1 MKSGNMPSREAQRLL
16 DDLNGE
22 EPFKN
27 TDDFVRAMAAITS
40 VYWDEATCAD
50 AFLSPIAPIR
60 SSVRRLSMPPSVA

>member
-1 MKSGNMPSREAQRLL
+1 MPRREAQRLL
-16 DDLNGE
+16 DNLNGE

-60 SSVRRLSMPPSVA
+60 SVVRRLSMPPSVA